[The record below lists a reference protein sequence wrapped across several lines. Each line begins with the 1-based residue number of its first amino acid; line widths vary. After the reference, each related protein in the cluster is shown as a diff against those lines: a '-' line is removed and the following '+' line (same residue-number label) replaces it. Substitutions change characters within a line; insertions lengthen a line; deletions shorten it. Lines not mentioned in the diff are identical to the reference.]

1 MKISIL
7 AAVFSSLLFMYPNE
21 GYAKF
26 PWKKKKA
33 KSEQVKKKTP
43 YEKLFSGKKHETA
56 KGLITLHKIED
67 RIYFELPLNLLDKD
81 MLLGS
86 TISETTDNRF
96 GSVGEKPYAPLH
108 IVFTKS
114 DSLVSLREVSDDYI
128 SEDENL
134 RQRISEST
142 QPAILKNFN
151 IKAYSPDSTAVVFDM
166 TDFLL
171 ANRDNMN
178 PFSPFSP
185 IMAAYTV
192 SKEFRK
198 EDSSITSIK
207 SFEDNLSI
215 RSSLTYNVTVSKL
228 GVTYIK
234 QMPFTAVLTRSIIL
248 LPEKPMRPRYADPR
262 INIFYTPKVEFSN
275 ESQRIENVYYALR
288 WRLEPVNEE
297 LYQKGELVDPRKPI
311 VFYIDNAFPE
321 FWKKYIRRGILRW
334 NTAFEKIGFKNA
346 VRTEDFPLD
355 DPEFD
360 PDNIKYSC
368 VRYSPSFIANAM
380 GPSWSD
386 PRTGEILNASVYLY
400 HNLVGLVRNWRFVQ
414 TAQADA
420 GVRQKVLPADILGDC
435 ISYVI
440 AHEVGHTFAFMHN
453 MAASSAIPVDSL
465 RSASFTNKYGTTYS
479 IMDYARNNYVAQ
491 PGDKEKGVRLTP
503 PELGIYDYFSVKWLY
518 SPIAS
523 AKSSK
528 DEIPVLRQWISEKLT
543 NPAYRYGRQQI
554 QSRIDPSSFEEDL
567 GDDPVKASSY
577 GVQNLKYILP
587 RLNEWVKDD
596 DPEGEFQQ
604 EIYNEII
611 GQYIRYVNNVLFNIG
626 GIYVNEH
633 YEGDPLS
640 SYVPVPK
647 ERQRESLKFL
657 WEQAR
662 DCSWIDEASLQKVLP
677 LHSNLS
683 SVVEN
688 LIFEFIL
695 KRFPS
700 VAICGD
706 KMEKDP
712 YTQVDYMN
720 DLYHY
725 LFVVPGKKD
734 TLSASERNMQLKFV
748 SYLVNGIKTVK
759 KGSAVGG
766 VSGRM
771 LADEKIPLPEGIVA
785 PTYLYDTACNHFND
799 PKEVMGFE
807 PTASVTIP
815 VEPMEHHCY
824 SMLRTIER
832 IAKSRTLSGNNELR
846 THYRLI
852 VYKIF
857 QSLK

>member
-1 MKISIL
+1 MKIRL
-7 AAVFSSLLFMYPNE
+7 LTLVGLSLLVMFSNE
-21 GYAKF
+21 GHAKF

-33 KSEQVKKKTP
+33 KSEQVKKATP
-43 YEKLFSGKKHETA
+43 YEKLFRGKKCETV
-56 KGLITLHKIED
+56 KGMITLHKMDD
-67 RIYFELPLNLLDKD
+67 RVYFELPLNLLKKD

-108 IVFTKS
+108 ITFIKT
-114 DSLVSLREVSDDYI
+114 DSLISLCEVSDDYM
-128 SEDENL
+128 SHDSNL
-134 RQRISEST
+134 QQRISEST
-142 QPAILKNFN
+142 RPAILKNFN

-198 EDSSITSIK
+198 EDSSIMSIK
-207 SFEDNLSI
+207 SFDDNLSI
-215 RSSLTYNVTVSKL
+215 RSSLTYNVTVSSM

-248 LPEKPMRPRYADPR
+248 LPEKPMRPRYADSR
-262 INIFYTPKVEFSN
+262 INIFYTPKVKFSN
-275 ESQRIENVYYALR
+275 ESQRVENVYYALR
-288 WRLEPVNEE
+288 WRLEPADAERYE
-297 LYQKGELVDPRKPI
+297 KGELVEPKKPI
-311 VFYIDNAFPE
+311 IYYIDNAFPD

-334 NTAFEKIGFKNA
+334 NDAFEKIGFKNA
-346 VRTEDFPLD
+346 VCVKDFPLD

-414 TAQADA
+414 TAQADTD
-420 GVRQKVLPADILGDC
+420 VRRKQLPTDILGDC
-435 ISYVI
+435 ISYVV

-453 MAASSAIPVDSL
+453 MAASSSIPVDSL

-491 PGDKEKGVRLTP
+491 PGDKERGVRLTP
-503 PELGIYDYFSVKWLY
+503 PDLGIYDYFSIKWLY
-518 SPIAS
+518 SPIMS
-523 AKSSK
+523 AKSSEE
-528 DEIPVLRQWISEKLT
+528 EIPILRQWISEKLPD
-543 NPAYRYGRQQI
+543 PAYRYGRQQI
-554 QSRIDPSSFEEDL
+554 RTRIDPSSFEEDL

-577 GVQNLKYILP
+577 GVMNLKYILSQM
-587 RLNEWVKDD
+587 NEWIKDD
-596 DPEGEFQQ
+596 VEGDFRK

-611 GQYIRYVNNVLFNIG
+611 GQYIRYINNVLFNIG
-626 GIYVNEH
+626 GICVNEH
-633 YEGDPLS
+633 YEGDPLP
-640 SYVPVPK
+640 SYVPVTK
-647 ERQRESLKFL
+647 EKQRESLKFL
-657 WEQAR
+657 WEQAL
-662 DCSWIDEASLQKVLP
+662 DCSWIDEPTLQKILP

-683 SVVEN
+683 SVIEN
-688 LIFEFIL
+688 LIIDYVL

-706 KMEKDP
+706 KMEQNP

-720 DLYHY
+720 DLYY
-725 LFVVPGKKD
+725 YMFIVPGKKKV
-734 TLSASERNMQLKFV
+734 LSASEKNMQLKFV
-748 SYLVNGIKTVK
+748 SYLMNGIKTVK
-759 KGSAVGG
+759 KGSAAGT
-766 VSGRM
+766 SGRM
-771 LADEKIPLPEGIVA
+771 LTDERIPLPEGIVV
-785 PTYLYDTACNHFND
+785 PTYLYDEPLNYFND

-807 PTASVTIP
+807 ETVSVTIP
-815 VEPMEHHCY
+815 VEPMEHHYY
-824 SMLRTIER
+824 SMLRKIER
-832 IAKSRTLSGNNELR
+832 LARNWMSAGSDENR
-846 THYRLI
+846 THYRLL
-852 VYKIF
+852 VYKIS

>member
-7 AAVFSSLLFMYPNE
+7 AWVFSSLLVACPTE

-26 PWKKKKA
+26 PWKKKKV

-43 YEKLFSGKKHETA
+43 YEKLFSGKKYETA
-56 KGLITLHKIED
+56 KGLITLHKIEG
-67 RIYFELPLNLLDKD
+67 RVYFELPLKLLDKD

-114 DSLVSLREVSDDYI
+114 DSLVSLREVSDEYI
-128 SEDENL
+128 SADENL

-142 QPAILKNFN
+142 QPAILKNFP
-151 IKAYSPDSTAVVFDM
+151 IKAYSPDSMAVVFDM

-185 IMAAYTV
+185 VMAAYTV

-198 EDSSITSIK
+198 EDSSITSVK
-207 SFEDNLSI
+207 SFGDNLSI
-215 RSSLTYNVTVSKL
+215 RSSLTYNVTVSRA

-248 LPEKPMRPRYADPR
+248 LPEQPMRPRYADPR

-275 ESQRIENVYYALR
+275 ESQRIENVYYALK
-288 WRLEPVNEE
+288 WRLEPVDEE
-297 LYQKGELVDPRKPI
+297 RYRKGELVEPRKPI

-321 FWKKYIRRGILRW
+321 FWKKHIRRGILRW
-334 NTAFEKIGFKNA
+334 NAAFEKIGFKDA
-346 VRTEDFPLD
+346 VRTEDFPQD

-414 TAQADA
+414 TAQADSD
-420 GVRQKVLPADILGDC
+420 VRQKVLPTDILGDC
-435 ISYVI
+435 ISYVV

-453 MAASSAIPVDSL
+453 MAGSSSIPVDSL
-465 RSASFTNKYGTTYS
+465 RSASFTAKYGTTYS
-479 IMDYARNNYVAQ
+479 IMDYARNNYIAQ

-518 SPIAS
+518 SPIPS
-523 AKSSK
+523 AQSSK
-528 DEIPVLRQWISEKLT
+528 EEVPVLRQWITEKLA

-577 GVQNLKYILP
+577 GVMNLKYILP
-587 RLNEWVKDD
+587 RLNGWMTD

-611 GQYIRYVNNVLFNIG
+611 GQYVRYINNVLFVIG

-633 YEGDPLS
+633 YEGDPLP
-640 SYVPVPK
+640 SYAPVPREK
-647 ERQRESLKFL
+647 QREALKFL

-662 DCSWIDEASLQKVLP
+662 DCSWVDEATLQKALP

-688 LIFEFIL
+688 LIFDYIL
-695 KRFPS
+695 KRFPA

-706 KMEKDP
+706 KMEKDA
-712 YTQVDYMN
+712 YTQVDYMK
-720 DLYHY
+720 DIYYY
-725 LFVVPGKKD
+725 LFTVPEKNAA
-734 TLSASERNMQLKFV
+734 LSASERNMQLKFV

-759 KGSAVGG
+759 KGSAAGG
-766 VSGRM
+766 ASGKM
-771 LADEKIPLPEGIVA
+771 LADERMPLPEGIVA
-785 PTYLYDTACNHFND
+785 PTYLYDTVCNHFTT
-799 PKEVMGFE
+799 PQEVMGFE
-807 PTASVTIP
+807 TTASVTVP
-815 VEPMEHHCY
+815 AEPLEHHCY
-824 SMLRTIER
+824 AMLRTIEKV
-832 IAKSRTLSGNNELR
+832 AKKRMLSGSDGNR
-846 THYRLI
+846 SHYRLI
-852 VYKIF
+852 AYKIS